1 MRFAAMVLVFYL
13 AAAQAPENDAR
24 EAYPVYLCAL
34 HPDGK
39 ATGPGRCPTCGREL
53 VLRTLI
59 SSYSC
64 PMHPA
69 IDEERE
75 GACPICSMKL
85 VRTTREVQWFCP
97 SRADIVSPIA
107 RLCPDGGP
115 MATRSMAM
123 AHGDHNPRHGG
134 ILFMAPNGYHHLE
147 GTLEEDG
154 RFRLYLYDDF
164 TRPLAVEGFQARA
177 GEVPM
182 EASADGSFFSVNLVR
197 SLDPVEPV
205 EVVLHLRFQDEEEEA
220 RFDFIFSRAAEASL
234 ALSEFRIPESTEDVY
249 REIFRRNERTQE
261 LLRRGAWPDL
271 YIPALEA
278 KDLVLALSE
287 KEGERVERPAKK
299 LVRAAWLLDAH
310 GDRGN
315 RPEVEAAYLLFE
327 EAVSEL
333 SAAHA
338 N

>member
-1 MRFAAMVLVFYL
+1 MRFAAMLLVLSL
-13 AAAQAPENDAR
+13 GPAQAPENDAR
-24 EAYPVYLCAL
+24 ESLPVYLCL
-34 HPDGK
+34 IHPDQQ
-39 ATGPGRCPTCGREL
+39 ATGPGRCPTCDREL
-53 VLRTLI
+53 VLRALV

-64 PMHPA
+64 LMHPL

-75 GACPICSMKL
+75 GVCPLCRMKL

-97 SRADIVSPIA
+97 GRADILASTA
-107 RLCPDGGP
+107 GLCPDGRP
-115 MATRSMAM
+115 METRTVAM

-134 ILFMAPNGYHHLE
+134 VLFMAPNGYHHLE
-147 GTLEEDG
+147 GTLDEDG

-177 GEVPM
+177 GYAPL
-182 EASADGSFFSVNLVR
+182 EASADGSSLSVELER
-197 SLDPVEPV
+197 SIEPV
-205 EVVLHLRFQDEEEEA
+205 AVVLHLRFPDETEEA
-220 RFDFIFSRAAEASL
+220 RFDFVFSRAADVGL
-234 ALSEFRIPESTEDVY
+234 ALAEFRIPESAEDVY
-249 REIFRRNERTQE
+249 REILRRNERIQD
-261 LLRRGAWPDL
+261 LIRKGAWPDL

-287 KEGERVERPAKK
+287 KTGERVERPAKK
-299 LVRAAWLLDAH
+299 LVRAAWLLDTH

-315 RPEVEAAYLLFE
+315 RLEVESAYRLFE

-333 SAAHA
+333 AAAHA

>member
-1 MRFAAMVLVFYL
+1 MRFAAMVLVFHL
-13 AAAQAPENDAR
+13 GAPQAPESDAR
-24 EAYPVYLCAL
+24 ESYPVYLCEL
-34 HPDGK
+34 HPDEQ

-53 VLRTLI
+53 VLRALV

-75 GACPICSMKL
+75 GACPICGMKL

-97 SRADIVSPIA
+97 GRADIVASTA
-107 RLCPDGGP
+107 GLCPDGRP
-115 MATRSMAM
+115 METRTAAM

-154 RFRLYLYDDF
+154 GFRLYLYDDF
-164 TRPLAVEGFQARA
+164 TRPLAVEGFEARA
-177 GEVPM
+177 GELQM
-182 EASADGSFFSVNLVR
+182 EASADGSFLSVKLER
-197 SLDPVEPV
+197 SPDPVEPV
-205 EVVLHLRFQDEEEEA
+205 AVVLHLRFPDETEEA
-220 RFDFIFSRAAEASL
+220 RFDFVFSRAAAASL
-234 ALSEFRIPESTEDVY
+234 ALPEFRIPESTEDVY
-249 REIFRRNERTQE
+249 REIVRRNERIQE

-287 KEGERVERPAKK
+287 KIGERVERPAKK
-299 LVRAAWLLDAH
+299 LVRAAWLLDTH

-315 RPEVEAAYLLFE
+315 RLEVESAYRLFE

-333 SAAHA
+333 AAAHA

>member
-1 MRFAAMVLVFYL
+1 MIFGGAAIAVSLVFSQ
-13 AAAQAPENDAR
+13 AADR
-24 EAYPVYLCAL
+24 ESFPVYLCAI
-34 HPDGK
+34 HPDEQ
-39 ATGPGRCPTCGREL
+39 AAAPGRCPACGRDL
-53 VLRTLI
+53 VLRTLV

-69 IDEERE
+69 IDEESE
-75 GACPICSMKL
+75 GACPVCRMKL

-97 SRADIVSPIA
+97 GRAGIVSA
-107 RLCPDGGP
+107 TAGLCPDGRP
-115 MATRSMAM
+115 METRTVAM

-134 ILFMAPNGYHHLE
+134 ILFMAPNGYHHIE

-154 RFRLYLYDDF
+154 GFRLYLYDDF
-164 TRPLAVEGFQARA
+164 TRPLAVDGFQARA
-177 GEVPM
+177 DEMPM
-182 EASADGSFFSVNLVR
+182 AASDDESFLSANLEP
-197 SLDPVEPV
+197 SPHPV
-205 EVVLHLRFQDEEEEA
+205 EVVLHLQFPDDAEEA
-220 RFDFIFSRAAEASL
+220 RFDFIFSGPIETSL
-234 ALSEFRIPESTEDVY
+234 ALSEFRIPEDAEDVY
-249 REIFRRNERTQE
+249 REILRRDERIQE

-278 KDLVLALSE
+278 KDLVLALSQ

-299 LVRAAWLLDAH
+299 LVRAAWLLDTH

-315 RPEVEAAYLLFE
+315 RIEVEAAYRLFE

>member
-1 MRFAAMVLVFYL
+1 MAFALYLV
-13 AAAQAPENDAR
+13 AAQTPER
-24 EAYPVYLCAL
+24 ESFPVYLCAA
-34 HPDGK
+34 HPDEQ
-39 ATGPGRCPTCGREL
+39 ATGPGVCAKCGREL
-53 VLRTLI
+53 VLRTLV

-69 IDEERE
+69 IDELRE
-75 GACPICSMKL
+75 GACPICRMSL
-85 VRTTREVQWFCP
+85 VRTTREVQWFCEG
-97 SRADIVSPIA
+97 RADIVSSTFG
-107 RLCPDGGP
+107 LCPDGRP
-115 MATRSMAM
+115 METRTVTM

-154 RFRLYLYDDF
+154 KFRLYLYDDF
-164 TRPLAVEGFQARA
+164 TRPLAVDGFQARA
-177 GEVPM
+177 GEIPL
-182 EASADGSFFSVNLVR
+182 EASADGSLLSVNVDR
-197 SLDPVEPV
+197 SVDPVEI
-205 EVVLHLRFQDEEEEA
+205 VLHLRFPEDAEEA
-220 RFDFIFSRAAEASL
+220 RFDFIFSRAAAATA
-234 ALSEFRIPESTEDVY
+234 ALPEFRIPESAEDVY
-249 REIFRRNERTQE
+249 REILRRNERIQD
-261 LLRRGAWPDL
+261 LIGRGSWPDL

-287 KEGERVERPAKK
+287 KEGDRVERPARK
-299 LVRAAWLLDAH
+299 LVRAAWLLDTH

-315 RPEVEAAYLLFE
+315 RLEVEAAYRLFE

>member
-1 MRFAAMVLVFYL
+1 MRFAAMLLVFYFG
-13 AAAQAPENDAR
+13 AAQAPENDTR
-24 EAYPVYLCAL
+24 ESFPVYLCSI
-34 HPDGK
+34 HPDQQ

-53 VLRTLI
+53 VLRALV

-64 PMHPA
+64 PMHPS
-69 IDEERE
+69 IDEESE
-75 GACPICSMKL
+75 GACPLCRMKL
-85 VRTTREVQWFCP
+85 VRTMREVQWFCP
-97 SRADIVSPIA
+97 GRADIVA
-107 RLCPDGGP
+107 ATGGLCPDGRP
-115 MATRSMAM
+115 METRTVAM

-147 GTLEEDG
+147 GTLNEEG

-177 GEVPM
+177 GELPM
-182 EASADGSFFSVNLVR
+182 EASPDGTSLSVNVER
-197 SLDPVEPV
+197 SLDPV
-205 EVVLHLRFQDEEEEA
+205 EVVLHLWFPDETEEA

-234 ALSEFRIPESTEDVY
+234 ALSEFRIPESANDVY
-249 REIFRRNERTQE
+249 REILRRNERIQE

-299 LVRAAWLLDAH
+299 LVRAAWLLDTH

-315 RPEVEAAYLLFE
+315 RIEVEAAYRLFE

-333 SAAHA
+333 SAAHE

>member
-1 MRFAAMVLVFYL
+1 MSFAAMVLVFYL
-13 AAAQAPENDAR
+13 GAAQASER
-24 EAYPVYLCAL
+24 ESYPVYLCEL
-34 HPDGK
+34 HPDEQ

-53 VLRTLI
+53 VLRALV

-64 PMHPA
+64 PMHQA
-69 IDEERE
+69 FDEVRE
-75 GACPICSMKL
+75 GACPLCGMKL

-97 SRADIVSPIA
+97 GRAEIVSTTA
-107 RLCPDGGP
+107 GLCPDGRP
-115 MATRSMAM
+115 METRTVAM
-123 AHGDHNPRHGG
+123 AHGDHNPRYGG

-154 RFRLYLYDDF
+154 EDGKFRLYLYDDF

-177 GEVPM
+177 GNVPM
-182 EASADGSFFSVNLVR
+182 EASADGSFLSVNLER
-197 SLDPVEPV
+197 SLDPV
-205 EVVLHLRFQDEEEEA
+205 EVVLHLRFPDETEEA

-234 ALSEFRIPESTEDVY
+234 ALSEFRIPESAEDVY
-249 REIFRRNERTQE
+249 REILRRNERIQE

-287 KEGERVERPAKK
+287 KTGEKVERPAKK
-299 LVRAAWLLDAH
+299 LVRAAWLLDTH

-315 RPEVEAAYLLFE
+315 RLEVEAAYRLFE

>member
-1 MRFAAMVLVFYL
+1 MLLVLSFD
-13 AAAQAPENDAR
+13 AAQAPESDTR
-24 EAYPVYLCAL
+24 ESFPVYLCPI
-34 HPDGK
+34 HPDQQ

-53 VLRTLI
+53 VLRALV

-64 PMHPA
+64 LMHPS

-75 GACPICSMKL
+75 GVCPLCRMKL

-97 SRADIVSPIA
+97 GRAEIVASTA
-107 RLCPDGGP
+107 GLCPDGRP
-115 MATRSMAM
+115 METRTVAM

-134 ILFMAPNGYHHLE
+134 VLFMAPNGYHHLE
-147 GTLEEDG
+147 GTLDEDG

-177 GEVPM
+177 GGAPL
-182 EASADGSFFSVNLVR
+182 EASADGGSLSVELER
-197 SLDPVEPV
+197 SIEPV
-205 EVVLHLRFQDEEEEA
+205 AVVLHLRFPDETEEA
-220 RFDFIFSRAAEASL
+220 RFDFVFSRAADFGL
-234 ALSEFRIPESTEDVY
+234 ALAEFRIPESAEDVY
-249 REIFRRNERTQE
+249 REILRRNQRIQD
-261 LLRRGAWPDL
+261 LIRKGAWPDL

-287 KEGERVERPAKK
+287 KTGERVERPAKK
-299 LVRAAWLLDAH
+299 LVRAAWLLDTH

-315 RPEVEAAYLLFE
+315 RLEVESAYRLFE

-333 SAAHA
+333 AAAHA

>member
-1 MRFAAMVLVFYL
+1 MSLAAMSLVFYF
-13 AAAQAPENDAR
+13 ASAQASER
-24 EAYPVYLCAL
+24 ESFPVYLCAI
-34 HPDGK
+34 HPDQQ
-39 ATGPGRCPTCGREL
+39 ATAPGRCPTCGREL
-53 VLRTLI
+53 VLRALV

-75 GACPICSMKL
+75 GACPLCRMRL

-97 SRADIVSPIA
+97 GRADIVSA
-107 RLCPDGGP
+107 TAGLCPDGRP
-115 MATRSMAM
+115 METRTVVM

-147 GTLEEDG
+147 GALEEDG
-154 RFRLYLYDDF
+154 EFCLYLYDDF
-164 TRPLAVEGFQARA
+164 TRPLVVEGFQARA

-182 EASADGSFFSVNLVR
+182 EASADGSFLSVKLER
-197 SLDPVEPV
+197 FDPMEPV
-205 EVVLHLRFQDEEEEA
+205 EVVLHLRLPQEMEEA
-220 RFDFIFSRAAEASL
+220 RFDFIFSRTAEASL
-234 ALSEFRIPESTEDVY
+234 ALSEFRIPESAEDVY
-249 REIFRRNERTQE
+249 REILLRNERIQE

-299 LVRAAWLLDAH
+299 LVRAAWLLDTH

-315 RPEVEAAYLLFE
+315 RIEVEAAYRLFE

>member
-1 MRFAAMVLVFYL
+1 MLLVLSL
-13 AAAQAPENDAR
+13 GPAQAPENDAR
-24 EAYPVYLCAL
+24 ESFPVYLCPI
-34 HPDGK
+34 HPDQQ

-53 VLRTLI
+53 VLRALA

-64 PMHPA
+64 LMHPL

-75 GACPICSMKL
+75 GVCPLCRMKL

-97 SRADIVSPIA
+97 GRADLLASTA
-107 RLCPDGGP
+107 GLCPDGRP
-115 MATRSMAM
+115 METRTVAM

-134 ILFMAPNGYHHLE
+134 VLFMAPNGYHHLE
-147 GTLEEDG
+147 GTLDEDG

-164 TRPLAVEGFQARA
+164 TGPLAVEGFQARA
-177 GEVPM
+177 GDAPLET
-182 EASADGSFFSVNLVR
+182 SADGSSLSVELER
-197 SLDPVEPV
+197 SIEPV
-205 EVVLHLRFQDEEEEA
+205 AVVLHLRFPDETEEA
-220 RFDFIFSRAAEASL
+220 RFDFVFSRAAEVGL
-234 ALSEFRIPESTEDVY
+234 ALAEFRIPESAEDVY
-249 REIFRRNERTQE
+249 REILRRNQRIQD
-261 LLRRGAWPDL
+261 LIRKGAWPDL

-287 KEGERVERPAKK
+287 KTGERVERPAKK
-299 LVRAAWLLDAH
+299 LVRAAWLLDTH

-315 RPEVEAAYLLFE
+315 RLEVESAYRLFE

-333 SAAHA
+333 AAAHA

>member
-1 MRFAAMVLVFYL
+1 MVLVFYL

-24 EAYPVYLCAL
+24 ESYPVYLCEL
-34 HPDGK
+34 HPDEQ
-39 ATGPGRCPTCGREL
+39 ATGPGRCPTCGREF
-53 VLRTLI
+53 VSRTLV

-75 GACPICSMKL
+75 GACPLCRMKL

-97 SRADIVSPIA
+97 SRADIVSA
-107 RLCPDGGP
+107 TAGLCPDGRP
-115 MATRSMAM
+115 METRIVAM

-154 RFRLYLYDDF
+154 AFRLYLYDDF
-164 TRPLAVEGFQARA
+164 TRSLAVEGFQARA
-177 GEVPM
+177 GDVLM
-182 EASADGSFFSVNLVR
+182 EASADGSFFSVNLER

-205 EVVLHLRFQDEEEEA
+205 EVVLHLRFPDEEEEA
-220 RFDFIFSRAAEASL
+220 RFDFIFSRPAEAGL
-234 ALSEFRIPESTEDVY
+234 ALAEFRIPESAEDVY
-249 REIFRRNERTQE
+249 REILRRNERVQE
-261 LLRRGAWPDL
+261 LIRRGAWPDL

-278 KDLVLALSE
+278 KDLVLALSDM
-287 KEGERVERPAKK
+287 EGERVERPAKK
-299 LVRAAWLLDAH
+299 LVRAAWLLDTH

-315 RPEVEAAYLLFE
+315 RLEVEAAYRLFE